1 MLPTTAKSSAIVPRM
16 IWDHVALGPKID
28 QKSGFLAKTPF
39 GAPFKIAQNRCFGLK
54 NTPKHLKN
62 TLKTLKHTQN
72 ILKHTPTMPGT
83 TLVTAKQTQGSPQNS
98 KFRKTQKFLYI

>member
-16 IWDHVALGPKID
+16 IWDHVVLGPKID

-39 GAPFKIAQNRCFGLK
+39 GAPFKIAQTRCFGLK

-62 TLKTLKHTQN
+62 TLKHTQTYSN
-72 ILKHTPTMPGT
+72 ILKHTPNMPGT
-83 TLVTAKQTQGSPQNS
+83 TLVTQTTAP
-98 KFRKTQKFLYI
+98 F